1 MDRRYSIKYRPGVS
15 SREGQQQR
23 GSALNTTYNS
33 TTDNDIFALG
43 DAATG
48 FNIDDL
54 FQDFGMSLNQA
65 LQGQFPQM
73 AAAGDG
79 APSESSGVVGPTKV
93 SYHLHKTSIPEE
105 ESENGGEPREARS
118 DRPTPTTT
126 TTTTSTLDNTPSS
139 GTLPPKGHTVI
150 ETSTISPSKPPQVVT
165 PGEPVQ
171 PGKQDIQVST
181 ITKTLPDGRTV
192 QTRIVRGPVQRKA
205 RIIKINR
212 ELPNGET
219 ELLST
224 LQIPGDQEVDIDET
238 VKTIVA
244 GGKKQVVDMQ
254 GRPTTA
260 TTTTE
265 AVIPDVGIRRDHKP
279 PPLVEQY
286 DNVLPHENHVS
297 PRTPA
302 LSTPV
307 RAPLADL
314 SEDTRPVPPVPPR
327 RQSLK
332 DKFRDKFRSRSPSA
346 SSVPMTPTPSVGSDS
361 QKSPFERVNSIG
373 PMYGYERQVSMSLI
387 CEMKYLFKLYG
398 GCLRD

>member
-1 MDRRYSIKYRPGVS
+1 MDRRYSLKYRSGIT
-15 SREGQQQR
+15 REGQQQKIAQ
-23 GSALNTTYNS
+23 SALNTTYDS
-33 TTDNDIFALG
+33 STDNDIFALG

-54 FQDFGMSLNQA
+54 FKDFGMSLNQA
-65 LQGQFPQM
+65 LQGQFTQIP
-73 AAAGDG
+73 G
-79 APSESSGVVGPTKV
+79 STESSTVVGPTKV
-93 SYHLHKTSIPEE
+93 SYQLHKTTIPEE
-105 ESENGGEPREARS
+105 TENGAEQQEQPSEP
-118 DRPTPTTT
+118 PPTT
-126 TTTTSTLDNTPSS
+126 SSAEATPIS

-150 ETSTISPSKPPQVVT
+150 ETSTISPRPEEGTGTLSP
-165 PGEPVQ
+165 

-224 LQIPGDQEVDIDET
+224 LQVPGDQEIDIDET
-238 VKTIVA
+238 VKSIVA
-244 GGKKQVVDMQ
+244 GGKKHVDFQ
-254 GRPTTA
+254 GKSCETTKGA
-260 TTTTE
+260 
-265 AVIPDVGIRRDHKP
+265 GIKREHKP
-279 PPLVEQY
+279 PPLEQY
-286 DNVLPHENHVS
+286 DNIPLENHVQ
-297 PRTPA
+297 PTPPPQP
-302 LSTPV
+302 TPV

-314 SEDTRPVPPVPPR
+314 SEDIKPIPAPPR

-346 SSVPMTPTPSVGSDS
+346 SSVPITPTPSMGSDS

-373 PMYGYERQVSMSLI
+373 PIYGYDRQVSNMLI
-387 CEMKYLFKLYG
+387 AKNIEHKKI
-398 GCLRD
+398 